1 MNAQERE
8 LLHREGEV
16 LVAQD
21 RGDKRTLLDLERTI
35 IVAAKAIIETLYQTR
50 H

>member
-8 LLHREGEV
+8 LLQREGEV
-16 LVAQD
+16 LVAKD
-21 RGDKRTLLDLERTI
+21 RGDERTLIDLEHTI